1 MISSGLMIRSIVL
14 KVAAP
19 CNLNCTYC
27 YEYNRGDS
35 TWRSKPKHV
44 TADVVAKLGR
54 RIAEYS
60 SAAGLDAFQV
70 NLHGGEPMLL
80 GPAGID
86 GVIDTLRSTAGMPTL
101 QVGMQTNATLTTPAM
116 VEVLQRHG
124 VRVGVSLDGDRNA
137 HRLRVDHRGRDSW
150 DRTVAGIRLLCD
162 AGLVS
167 GIQACINLN
176 CDPEGVLDTLAA
188 FRPPIIELSQPFG
201 NHDNPPQACDTR
213 YSLGEWLKRAFDH
226 WERTPGVQEVRV
238 GILADALRAIMTERA
253 ASEWFPG
260 VPQGFIIVGTDGAY
274 EGLDSLKIIG
284 DEGRVLGMSVHT
296 HTIREALGHE
306 YLQLR
311 AGGRSLCEECLACP
325 ISPWCAGGYFPT
337 RYGRGRGFLNP
348 SVYCEDL
355 KQIFTHLGAWLTRQ
369 DGIGTDA
376 RRRIETRLHALTLE
390 RREVPA

>member
-1 MISSGLMIRSIVL
+1 MITSNPQIRSIVL

-35 TWRSKPKHV
+35 TWRSKPKHIS
-44 TADVVAKLGR
+44 AEVVAQLGR

-60 SAAGLDAFQV
+60 AETDLDAFQV

-86 GVIDTLRSTAGMPTL
+86 LVISTLKATPGMRTLRF
-101 QVGMQTNATLTTPAM
+101 GMQTNATLATPAM
-116 VEVLQRHG
+116 VDVLVRHG
-124 VRVGVSLDGDRNA
+124 VRVGVSLDGDRDAN
-137 HRLRVDHRGRDSW
+137 RLRVDHRGVDSW
-150 DRTVAGIRLLCD
+150 DRTVEGLRLLSD
-162 AGLVS
+162 AGLLS
-167 GIQACINLN
+167 GIQACINLD
-176 CDPEGVLDTLAA
+176 CDPERVLDAIGA
-188 FRPPIIELSQPFG
+188 FRPPLIELSQPFG
-201 NHDNPPQACDTR
+201 NHDNPPHERRTR
-213 YSLGEWLKRAFDH
+213 YSLGDWLQRAFDH
-226 WERTPGVQEVRV
+226 WERTPGLREVRV

-260 VPQGFIIVGTDGAY
+260 APQGFIVVATDGAY

-311 AGGRSLCEECLACP
+311 ANGCSLCEECLACP
-325 ISPWCAGGYFPT
+325 ISRWCAGGYFPT
-337 RYGRGRGFLNP
+337 RYGRGRGFRNP

-355 KQIFTHLGAWLTRQ
+355 KAVFLHLGTWLSRQ
-369 DGIGTDA
+369 EGIDTDS
-376 RRRIETRLHALTLE
+376 RHRIEARLHALTLE
-390 RREVPA
+390 RREVQA